1 MAARR
6 NVQQEIVIS
15 ELRQF
20 VEETIE
26 PALQL
31 IDEINQTNIE
41 GRYIKDSEDWRIKY
55 IKPSLSLNLSLFQ
68 STINRMQ
75 KDTTLYELKQI
86 IEELREELEYTKNYI
101 EALKLKDDIRLKE
114 VEEIHIIEINSIVKQ
129 HK

>member
-31 IDEINQTNIE
+31 IDEINQTNVE

-114 VEEIHIIEINSIVKQ
+114 VEEIHII
-129 HK
+129 

>member
-20 VEETIE
+20 IEETIE

-31 IDEINQTNIE
+31 IDEINQTNVE
-41 GRYIKDSEDWRIKY
+41 GRYIKDSEDWRIKN
-55 IKPSLSLNLSLFQ
+55 IKPSMSLNLSLFQ